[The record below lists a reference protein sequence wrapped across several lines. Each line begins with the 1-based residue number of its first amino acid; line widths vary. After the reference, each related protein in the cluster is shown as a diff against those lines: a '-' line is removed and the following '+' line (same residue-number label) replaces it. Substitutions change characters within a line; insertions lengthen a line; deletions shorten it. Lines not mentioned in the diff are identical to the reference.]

1 MNRLQVGC
9 WCTSL
14 ICYSSHNTFLLLRI
28 GLDAVTALSL
38 METLHGIT
46 AKGYC
51 TIICT
56 IHQPQAKI
64 FDLFDNLILMKKGSI
79 MYQGA
84 RDKVVPYMQSLG
96 CFFPMGCNPADQIIA
111 LIKDC
116 DEESS
121 DDRGDDPIATHKSN
135 PSRERA
141 LNNYHSPALEDDT
154 DDDLYGVYK
163 IDDRVLCDLERNNG
177 TITVAASAPEK
188 IKVNMLIHA
197 SYPHKVDLLLGR
209 NKFKCPEVEF
219 PTWYQQFCILFRRS
233 IHSHCLRVDIIF
245 MNMLVTILIA
255 FFVSSSVWN
264 DIGTSKVSASKRQA
278 ALFFC
283 VIHQVVTTVLTSTPN

>member
-1 MNRLQVGC
+1 
-9 WCTSL
+9 
-14 ICYSSHNTFLLLRI
+14 
-28 GLDAVTALSL
+28 

-64 FDLFDNLILMKKGSI
+64 FDLFDNLILMKKGNI

-84 RDKVVPYMQSLG
+84 RDKVVPYLQSLG
-96 CFFPMGCNPADQIIA
+96 CSFPTGCNPADQIIE

-121 DDRGDDPIATHKSN
+121 DYCGDDPIATHKSN
-135 PSRERA
+135 PPRECV
-141 LNNYHSPALEDDT
+141 LNNYHSPALDDVT
-154 DDDLYGVYK
+154 DEDLYEVYK

-177 TITVAASAPEK
+177 TITVAAAAPEK

-197 SYPHKVDLLLGR
+197 SNTHKVDLLLGR
-209 NKFKCPEVEF
+209 NKFKCPELEL

-233 IHSHCLRVDIIF
+233 IHSHCLRVDIF
-245 MNMLVTILIA
+245 LMNMLVTILIA

-283 VIHQVVTTVLTSTPN
+283 VIHQVLLTVLTSTPK

>member
-1 MNRLQVGC
+1 M
-9 WCTSL
+9 
-14 ICYSSHNTFLLLRI
+14 
-28 GLDAVTALSL
+28 DAVTALSL
-38 METLHGIT
+38 METLHGIS

-96 CFFPMGCNPADQIIA
+96 CSFPMGCNPADQIIA

-121 DDRGDDPIATHKSN
+121 DNHSRDDPIATHKPN
-135 PSRERA
+135 PTRERV
-141 LNNYHSPALEDDT
+141 LNNYHSPALDDNST
-154 DDDLYGVYK
+154 DDDLYEVYK
-163 IDDRVLCDLERNNG
+163 IDDRVFCDLERNNG
-177 TITVAASAPEK
+177 TITLAPAPEK
-188 IKVNMLIHA
+188 SKVNMLIHA
-197 SYPHKVDLLLGR
+197 SYPHKVDLLLGS
-209 NKFKCPEVEF
+209 NKIKCPEVEF

-233 IHSHCLRVDIIF
+233 IHIHCLRVDIIL
-245 MNMLVTILIA
+245 MNMLVTVLIA

-283 VIHQVVTTVLTSTPN
+283 VIHQVPLLATVPTSTSN